1 MRMFAKWNNNRM
13 KCSFE
18 KATVIDIMLF
28 VGQIIENGAEAV
40 GFLTPEQMAKMA
52 LKAFEVNKESS
63 SDAERVI
70 FLAKLNAL
78 HEHYKSKNSAE
89 EKKTND

>member
-1 MRMFAKWNNNRM
+1 MRMFAEWNDNRM
-13 KCSFE
+13 KCSIE
-18 KATVIDIMLF
+18 KASVIDIMLF
-28 VGQIIENGAEAV
+28 VGNIIEHGAEAV

-52 LKAFEVNKESS
+52 LKAFEGNKESS

-70 FLAKLNAL
+70 FLAELNAL
-78 HEHYKSKNSAE
+78 REHYKSKNSAE

>member
-1 MRMFAKWNNNRM
+1 MRMFAKWNNNGM
-13 KCSFE
+13 ECSFE
-18 KATVIDIMLF
+18 KASVIDIMLF

-40 GFLTPEQMAKMA
+40 DFLTPEQMAKMA

-63 SDAERVI
+63 SDAERVF

-78 HEHYKSKNSAE
+78 REHYKRKNSAE

>member
-1 MRMFAKWNNNRM
+1 MFAKWNNNRM

-28 VGQIIENGAEAV
+28 VGQIIEDGAEAV

-70 FLAKLNAL
+70 FFSRIKCP
-78 HEHYKSKNSAE
+78 
-89 EKKTND
+89 T